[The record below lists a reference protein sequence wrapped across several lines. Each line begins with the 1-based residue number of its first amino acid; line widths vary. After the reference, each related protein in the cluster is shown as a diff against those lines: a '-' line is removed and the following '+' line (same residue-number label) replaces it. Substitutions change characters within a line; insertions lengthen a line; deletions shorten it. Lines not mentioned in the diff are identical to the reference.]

1 MLNEMFYAVLGMLP
15 WTCALIAALLAL
27 RHFARKR
34 LSARFFRLAWLV
46 LAVRLALPVSFA
58 VPVQGRPAP
67 LSIPVPTATVQRD
80 TRPQSQQ
87 ANAAQT
93 AGAPWSDGQ
102 LPGIS
107 AQNAVVSAAG
117 TGVPGASLSEYVSQ
131 PEARQG
137 LSGVSWTELIAA
149 VWLCGAALCL
159 AMRLGAYG
167 VSMRRLQRRRMPL
180 KNSET
185 ERLCRATFGHDVPAY
200 TVQGLA
206 TPMLAGLL
214 RPAVYLPEDLPGS
227 AELLPYVLAHEARHR
242 CAGDIPYQFVL
253 LLACAVQWFNPL
265 AWYMARAA
273 RQDLELACDEA
284 VLAGRDMAYRRAYG
298 AAVLDVL
305 ASARRRRLSML
316 STGFAAR
323 HTETK
328 QRFAEMLSIRQKRR
342 GAPLL
347 CLLLAAVTLASA
359 LVACAAAPA
368 QTGSLMTDVGA
379 QERLRTELL
388 LLQLR
393 ANTQRDTA
401 ADASA
406 QETPEEQLE
415 RLRGELEALR
425 QEIAGLESTAEKETA
440 LPDPADK
447 TLEELQQQYQQAQTQ
462 WEEWS
467 AARDGG
473 ALPGDTV
480 SFDWPLPGYTVLS
493 ADFGTVFIT
502 YGVQNAH
509 RGMDIP
515 APAGTPVYAAAGGI
529 VSTQNHWAM
538 GISVKLDHG
547 GSLATL
553 YGHLSARAVEDGDAV
568 IKGQLIGYVG
578 STGNSTGN
586 HLHFEVNLDGAPVS
600 AWPYLADA

>member
-1 MLNEMFYAVLGMLP
+1 MFYAVLGMLP
-15 WTCALIAALLAL
+15 WTCVLIAALLAL
-27 RHFARKR
+27 RHFARER

-58 VPVQGRPAP
+58 VPVYGRPAP
-67 LSIPVPTATVQRD
+67 LFIPVPTATVQRD
-80 TRPQSQQ
+80 TPPQSQRT
-87 ANAAQT
+87 NADQT
-93 AGAPWSDGQ
+93 AGAPWADGQ
-102 LPGIS
+102 LTGSS
-107 AQNAVVSAAG
+107 AQNAAVSAAG
-117 TGVPGASLSEYVSQ
+117 TGVPGAGLSEYASQ

-149 VWLCGAALCL
+149 IWLCGAALCL
-159 AMRLGAYG
+159 AVRLGAYG

-185 ERLCRATFGHDVPAY
+185 ERMCRATFGRDVPVY

-227 AELLPYVLAHEARHR
+227 SELLPYVLTHEARHR

-305 ASARRRRLSML
+305 ASARRRRMSML
-316 STGFAAR
+316 STGFAAG

-328 QRFAEMLSIRQKRR
+328 LRFAEMLRIRQKRR

-347 CLLLAAVTLASA
+347 CLLLAAVALASA

-368 QTGSLMTDVGA
+368 QTGSLMADVGA
-379 QERLRTELL
+379 QERLRAELL

-393 ANTQRDTA
+393 ADTRWDTA
-401 ADASA
+401 NTSAAA
-406 QETPEEQLE
+406 QETPEEKLE

-425 QEIAGLESTAEKETA
+425 QEIAGLESMAEQENA

-447 TLEELQQQYQQAQTQ
+447 TLEDLQQQYQQAQAQ

-467 AARDGG
+467 AARDGS

-480 SFDWPLPGYTVLS
+480 SFDWPLPGYKRLS
-493 ADFGTVFIT
+493 ADFGTEFIT

-538 GISVKLDHG
+538 GISVKLDHDS
-547 GSLATL
+547 SLATL

-586 HLHFEVNLDGAPVS
+586 HLHFEVNLDGVPVS
-600 AWPYLADA
+600 AWPYLTDA